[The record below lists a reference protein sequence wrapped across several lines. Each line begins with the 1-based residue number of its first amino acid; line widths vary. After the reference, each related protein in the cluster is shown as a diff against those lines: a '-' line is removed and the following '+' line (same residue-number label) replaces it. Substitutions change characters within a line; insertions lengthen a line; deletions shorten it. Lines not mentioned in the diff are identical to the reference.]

1 MLKFR
6 ELDWQN
12 IIQLKFIQMYHWK
25 KNTHH
30 RITQMKSPTN
40 ATEVLFLF
48 TTVLSPSSW
57 QYSLKETV
65 ISLPYRVIVCLVRN
79 ERVFMWKMSQKVK
92 YVYRNVVSQGNDD
105 EAQSAD
111 IGTAY
116 KDRYIVLPFK
126 TPQNKFNLSVLELE
140 LYQKHVLT
148 FLVN

>member
-1 MLKFR
+1 
-6 ELDWQN
+6 
-12 IIQLKFIQMYHWK
+12 
-25 KNTHH
+25 
-30 RITQMKSPTN
+30 
-40 ATEVLFLF
+40 
-48 TTVLSPSSW
+48 
-57 QYSLKETV
+57 
-65 ISLPYRVIVCLVRN
+65 
-79 ERVFMWKMSQKVK
+79 MWKMSQKVK

-111 IGTAY
+111 IGTAF